1 MLSQELKMSQ
11 KHIPHKTLRQQI
23 PGERKLGRPNTTWQR
38 TVETVPKEM
47 GVTWTKLRMWER
59 KKGIDGSGH

>member
-23 PGERKLGRPNTTWQR
+23 PGERKQGRPKINNMAENCGNSAKRDGCYMSKAQN
-38 TVETVPKEM
+38 VGKKE
-47 GVTWTKLRMWER
+47 GDR
-59 KKGIDGSGH
+59 